1 MRLTDDRTYLQVKA
15 NVDGLQS
22 KGFEV
27 SISDL
32 RYIKLA
38 EFERYE
44 EKRKSTFESIVVENA
59 ALRLQ
64 LKELTEM
71 NNRLREALQRQS
83 LDRYEYE

>member
-1 MRLTDDRTYLQVKA
+1 MRLTDDRTYLQIKA
-15 NVDGLQS
+15 NADGLNA

-27 SISDL
+27 SIDDL

-38 EFERYE
+38 EFEKYE
-44 EKRKSTFESIVVENA
+44 EKRKSIIESIVIENA

-64 LKELTEM
+64 LRELTEM

>member
-1 MRLTDDRTYLQVKA
+1 MRLTNDRTYLQIKA
-15 NVDGLQS
+15 NADALQS

-32 RYIKLA
+32 QYIKLA
-38 EFERYE
+38 EYERYE

-64 LKELTEM
+64 LKEVTEM
-71 NNRLREALQRQS
+71 NNRLRKALQRQS
-83 LDRYEYE
+83 ADNFEYD

>member
-1 MRLTDDRTYLQVKA
+1 MRLTNDRTYLQIKA
-15 NVDGLQS
+15 NADALQS
-22 KGFEV
+22 KGFKV

-32 RYIKLA
+32 QYIKLA
-38 EFERYE
+38 EYERYE

-64 LKELTEM
+64 LKEVTEM

-83 LDRYEYE
+83 ADNFEYD

>member
-1 MRLTDDRTYLQVKA
+1 MRLTNDKTYLEVKA
-15 NVDGLQS
+15 NADGLRN

-27 SISDL
+27 PYSHL
-32 RYIKLA
+32 LYIRLA

-44 EKRKSTFESIVVENA
+44 EKRNSTFQSIVVENA

-64 LKELTEM
+64 LKEVTEM

-83 LDRYEYE
+83 ADNFEYD

>member
-1 MRLTDDRTYLQVKA
+1 MRLTDDKTYLQVKA
-15 NVDGLQS
+15 NVDALRS
-22 KGFEV
+22 NGFEV

-38 EFERYE
+38 ELERYE
-44 EKRKSTFESIVVENA
+44 EKRKRTFESLVVENA

-64 LKELTEM
+64 LKEITEM

-83 LDRYEYE
+83 ADNFEYD

>member
-44 EKRKSTFESIVVENA
+44 EKRKSAFESLVVENA

>member
-15 NVDGLQS
+15 NVDALRS
-22 KGFEV
+22 NGFEV

-38 EFERYE
+38 ELERYE
-44 EKRKSTFESIVVENA
+44 EKRKSTFESLVVENA

-64 LKELTEM
+64 LKEVTEM

>member
-38 EFERYE
+38 ELERYE
-44 EKRKSTFESIVVENA
+44 EKRKSTFENLVVENA

-64 LKELTEM
+64 LKEVTEM

>member
-1 MRLTDDRTYLQVKA
+1 MRLTNDRTYLQIKA
-15 NVDGLQS
+15 NADALQS

-38 EFERYE
+38 EYERYE
-44 EKRKSTFESIVVENA
+44 EKRKSTFESIVIENA

-64 LKELTEM
+64 LKEVTEM

-83 LDRYEYE
+83 ADNFEYD

>member
-1 MRLTDDRTYLQVKA
+1 MRLTDDKTYLTVKA
-15 NVDGLQS
+15 NAESL
-22 KGFEV
+22 KEAGFEV

-44 EKRKSTFESIVVENA
+44 EKRARSYESIVVENA

-64 LKELTEM
+64 LKEVTEM

-83 LDRYEYE
+83 AENFEYD

>member
-15 NVDGLQS
+15 NVDALRLN
-22 KGFEV
+22 GFEV

-44 EKRKSTFESIVVENA
+44 EKRARSYESIVVENA

-64 LKELTEM
+64 LKEVTEM
-71 NNRLREALQRQS
+71 NNRLREAIQRQS
-83 LDRYEYE
+83 ADNFEYD

>member
-44 EKRKSTFESIVVENA
+44 EKRKSTFESIVIENA

>member
-1 MRLTDDRTYLQVKA
+1 MRLTNDRTYLQIKA
-15 NVDGLQS
+15 NADALQS

-32 RYIKLA
+32 QYIKLA
-38 EFERYE
+38 EYERYE

-64 LKELTEM
+64 LKEVTEM

-83 LDRYEYE
+83 ADNFEYD

>member
-15 NVDGLQS
+15 NVDALRS
-22 KGFEV
+22 NGFEV

-44 EKRKSTFESIVVENA
+44 EKRKSAFESLVVENA

>member
-1 MRLTDDRTYLQVKA
+1 MRLTNDKTYLEVKA
-15 NVDGLQS
+15 NADGLRT

-27 SISDL
+27 PYSHLI
-32 RYIKLA
+32 YIKLA
-38 EFERYE
+38 EMERYE

-64 LKELTEM
+64 IKDLNDM

-83 LDRYEYE
+83 ADNFEYD

>member
-15 NVDGLQS
+15 NVDALRS
-22 KGFEV
+22 HGFEV

-38 EFERYE
+38 ELERYE
-44 EKRKSTFESIVVENA
+44 EKRKRTFESLVVENA

-64 LKELTEM
+64 LKEVTEM

>member
-44 EKRKSTFESIVVENA
+44 EKRKSTFERLVVENA

>member
-44 EKRKSTFESIVVENA
+44 EKRKSAFESVVVENA

>member
-15 NVDGLQS
+15 NVDALRS
-22 KGFEV
+22 NGFEV

-44 EKRKSTFESIVVENA
+44 EKRKSTFESLVVENA

>member
-44 EKRKSTFESIVVENA
+44 EKRKSTFESLVVENA

>member
-1 MRLTDDRTYLQVKA
+1 MRLTNDRTYLQIKA
-15 NVDGLQS
+15 NADALQS

-38 EFERYE
+38 EYERYE
-44 EKRKSTFESIVVENA
+44 EKRKNTFESIVIENA

-64 LKELTEM
+64 LKEVTEM

-83 LDRYEYE
+83 ADNFEYD

>member
-15 NVDGLQS
+15 NVDALRS
-22 KGFEV
+22 NGFEV

-38 EFERYE
+38 ELERYE
-44 EKRKSTFESIVVENA
+44 EKRKRTFESLVVENA

-64 LKELTEM
+64 LKEVTEM

>member
-44 EKRKSTFESIVVENA
+44 EKRKSTFESLVVENA

-64 LKELTEM
+64 LKELTQM

>member
-15 NVDGLQS
+15 NVDALRS
-22 KGFEV
+22 NGFEV

-38 EFERYE
+38 ELERYE
-44 EKRKSTFESIVVENA
+44 EKRESTFESLVVENA

-64 LKELTEM
+64 LKEVTEM

>member
-44 EKRKSTFESIVVENA
+44 EKRKSTFESLVVENA

-64 LKELTEM
+64 LKEVTEM

-83 LDRYEYE
+83 LERYEYE

>member
-1 MRLTDDRTYLQVKA
+1 MRLTDDRTYLQIKA
-15 NVDGLQS
+15 NADGLNA

-27 SISDL
+27 PIDDL

-38 EFERYE
+38 EFEKYE
-44 EKRKSTFESIVVENA
+44 EKRKSIIESIVIENA

-64 LKELTEM
+64 LRELTEM

>member
-27 SISDL
+27 PYSHL
-32 RYIKLA
+32 LYIKLA

-44 EKRKSTFESIVVENA
+44 EKRKTKQVG
-59 ALRLQ
+59 
-64 LKELTEM
+64 
-71 NNRLREALQRQS
+71 
-83 LDRYEYE
+83 

>member
-27 SISDL
+27 PYSHL
-32 RYIKLA
+32 LYIKLA

-64 LKELTEM
+64 LQELTEM

-83 LDRYEYE
+83 ADNFEYD